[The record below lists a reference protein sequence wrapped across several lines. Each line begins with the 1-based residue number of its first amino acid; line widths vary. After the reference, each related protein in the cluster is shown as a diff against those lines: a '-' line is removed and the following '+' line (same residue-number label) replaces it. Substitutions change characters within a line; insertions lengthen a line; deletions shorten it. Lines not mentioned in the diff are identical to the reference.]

1 MHPERVLSTKL
12 NNSRAD
18 GHCYTVALLGFNDL
32 GRSVTPTFLFRNR
45 FYIQLSPHYPKMNKK
60 SIWEVKKN
68 SRFLCTGHG
77 ILRSGGSKGRET
89 MVVECKLVLWRTS
102 PVDWIHLIGPLK
114 PSLAETI
121 SLQFKALIAMFWDLQ
136 PLWPS
141 LLTKP
146 DLLRFRC
153 SSGHV
158 LSKTKSV
165 TPHFFTFLTSLNHY
179 LSMVKFS

>member
-12 NNSRAD
+12 NNNRAD

-32 GRSVTPTFLFRNR
+32 GRLVTPTFLFRNR

-77 ILRSGGSKGRET
+77 ILRSCSSKGRET
-89 MVVECKLVLWRTS
+89 MVAECELVLWQTS
-102 PVDWIHLIGPLK
+102 PVDWIHLIGPLT

-121 SLQFKALIAMFWDLQ
+121 SLQFKALIAM
-136 PLWPS
+136 WPS
-141 LLTKP
+141 SLTKS

-165 TPHFFTFLTSLNHY
+165 TPHFLHFWHH
-179 LSMVKFS
+179 